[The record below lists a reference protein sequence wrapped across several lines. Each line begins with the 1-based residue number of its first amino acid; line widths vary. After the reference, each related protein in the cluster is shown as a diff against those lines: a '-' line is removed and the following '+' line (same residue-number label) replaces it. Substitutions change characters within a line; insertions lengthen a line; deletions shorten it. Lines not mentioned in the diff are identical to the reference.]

1 MCMYVGGGSS
11 RDRWLPSGTPTLY
24 GKGPPECEG
33 WSLPRAERSSPSA
46 GDRRLSGPQRARL
59 PGQREPRP
67 APGRS
72 RRAARPEFG
81 AGQVEEEQEQQRQE
95 TAAAA
100 DATLSG
106 RRLALHGGR
115 RRVGL
120 RRDARERRRSPRC
133 PLPATASR
141 LEVGLSRRSS
151 NPSRGLVACLCRRS
165 PPGPGLNTAPSPTG
179 RGARPPLT
187 PPRLCSARPGPLQ
200 PPPSGLAGQEVRGP
214 HGRPAGGKA
223 LPPACGGRFTGAGK
237 RGGPK
242 ARRARLPARGSRRCP
257 GRACRRPRAPI
268 PRQVQARCGCAARQG
283 ERRCGTSLRAPNPRL
298 LRAGAAA
305 GAERLGWLPAGR

>member
-11 RDRWLPSGTPTLY
+11 RDRWLPSGTPFHAIRERAA
-24 GKGPPECEG
+24 GVR
-33 WSLPRAERSSPSA
+33 RAERSSPSA

-95 TAAAA
+95 AAAAA

-165 PPGPGLNTAPSPTG
+165 PTGPGLNTAPSPTG

-223 LPPACGGRFTGAGK
+223 LPPACGGRFTGE
-237 RGGPK
+237 GPK

-257 GRACRRPRAPI
+257 GRACRRLRAPI

-298 LRAGAAA
+298 LRA
-305 GAERLGWLPAGR
+305 PGRRSCRS